1 MSQDED
7 RGDGHV
13 HRLRPATR
21 ADLRALVRLTRRCD
35 ESHRAW
41 AGGRVPLPAEE
52 AEELE
57 WELRLARSGAWVR
70 VVEEDE
76 GDGAGIV
83 GVCALAGAQVAREDS
98 TPVPGLAHVSA
109 LFVDPSHWRRGIA
122 RRLLG
127 AAEDAMR
134 TAGYDR
140 AQLWT
145 LAGSPA
151 EQLYRA
157 LGWEPD
163 GRRDVYAPMGLE
175 TVAYV
180 KALT

>member
-1 MSQDED
+1 
-7 RGDGHV
+7 V
-13 HRLRPATR
+13 RLRPATR

-35 ESHRAW
+35 ASHRAW
-41 AGGRVPLPAEE
+41 AGESLPLPDEA

-57 WELRLARSGAWVR
+57 WDLRLARSGAWVT
-70 VVEEDE
+70 VAEDE
-76 GDGAGIV
+76 DGDGSELL
-83 GVCALAGAQVAREDS
+83 GVCALAAAQAAREDP

-109 LFVDPSHWRRGIA
+109 LFVDPDHWRRGIA
-122 RRLLG
+122 RTLLR

-134 TAGYDR
+134 AAGHTR

-151 EQLYRA
+151 EELYRA
-157 LGWEPD
+157 LGWAPD
-163 GRRDVYAPMGLE
+163 GRRDVFAPMGLE

-180 KALT
+180 KSLG